1 MGGGD
6 WLDFLSKDDNL
17 PSYVRPRLNLA
28 SRRVLRPRALAMR
41 KANELNELEALT
53 GKGAS
58 ATRRTC
64 FHADATVHEVK
75 SDVRWGGSE
84 PAASKGWRCST

>member
-1 MGGGD
+1 
-6 WLDFLSKDDNL
+6 
-17 PSYVRPRLNLA
+17 
-28 SRRVLRPRALAMR
+28 MR

-58 ATRRTC
+58 ANRRTC

-84 PAASKGWRCST
+84 PAASRVGGA